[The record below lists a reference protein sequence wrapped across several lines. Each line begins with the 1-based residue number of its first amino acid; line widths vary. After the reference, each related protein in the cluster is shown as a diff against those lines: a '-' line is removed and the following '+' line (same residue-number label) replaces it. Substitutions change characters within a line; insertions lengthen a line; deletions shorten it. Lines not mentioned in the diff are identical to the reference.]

1 MVVFPTIESDRV
13 KNEIKKT
20 ISNTILFEN
29 IQEYS
34 KNKSCFLNTLT
45 SSIIWK
51 HPKNDISTRS
61 KSRKIVGIQPIH
73 VLEITDFLV
82 PQLDNTNLITLMQKL
97 ISHPNK

>member
-34 KNKSCFLNTLT
+34 KNKICFPKILT
-45 SSIIWK
+45 KSIMDT
-51 HPKNDISTRS
+51 PK
-61 KSRKIVGIQPIH
+61 K
-73 VLEITDFLV
+73 
-82 PQLDNTNLITLMQKL
+82 
-97 ISHPNK
+97 

>member
-34 KNKSCFLNTLT
+34 KNKICFLKILT
-45 SSIIWK
+45 KSIIWT
-51 HPKNDISTRS
+51 HPKNDISTL
-61 KSRKIVGIQPIH
+61 SRPRQ
-73 VLEITDFLV
+73 
-82 PQLDNTNLITLMQKL
+82 NCRN
-97 ISHPNK
+97 SA